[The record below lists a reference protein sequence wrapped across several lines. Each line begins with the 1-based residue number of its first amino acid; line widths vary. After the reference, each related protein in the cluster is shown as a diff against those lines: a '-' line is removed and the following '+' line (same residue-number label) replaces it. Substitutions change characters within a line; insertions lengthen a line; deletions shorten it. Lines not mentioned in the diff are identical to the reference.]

1 MKAVKRTFLVP
12 ALVVLAA
19 AAISLPAAGEGR
31 TRLPEA
37 APLPVPQ
44 QAIEA
49 PAVIEEAPTERISTT
64 APFPVGWEDDV
75 YCAGWIGAMNEPVT
89 GRIIAAEYEDSRA
102 MYAVG
107 DIVYSDVGAR
117 HGLMAGQEFQ
127 VIRPGHEVYK
137 VSSVTEGLGRFYH
150 SPGRLRVICVQ
161 ETTAILE
168 FIESCEPAFLGD
180 LLIPF
185 EPIPIPLVRASAPLT
200 QCDPPSGKTTG
211 HIVEVKDR
219 ATPVGTDSVV
229 FLDLGEEDGLYP
241 GDFLTVYRNRGDV
254 AALRTLLGEVAVLWT
269 KGHTCVA
276 KVTSM
281 IDYMGVGD
289 FVELK

>member
-1 MKAVKRTFLVP
+1 MKRAFLVP
-12 ALVVLAA
+12 AMVVLAA
-19 AAISLPAAGEGR
+19 AAISLPVAGADR

-37 APLPVPQ
+37 APLPIPQ
-44 QAIEA
+44 QVVEA
-49 PAVIEEAPTERISTT
+49 PAVIEEAPSERSTT

-89 GRIIAAEYEDSRA
+89 GRIVAAEYEDSRA

-117 HGLMAGQEFQ
+117 EGLAAGQEFQ
-127 VIRPGHEVYK
+127 VLRPGHEVLK
-137 VSSVTEGLGRFYH
+137 VGSITDGIGRFYH
-150 SPGRLRVICVQ
+150 TPARVRVVCVQ
-161 ETTAILE
+161 EAMAILE
-168 FIESCEPAFLGD
+168 IVESCEPTYLGD

-185 EPIPIPLVRASAPLT
+185 EPIPIPLVRSSAPLT
-200 QCDPPSGKTTG
+200 QCDSPSGKTTG

-229 FLDLGEEDGLYP
+229 FLDLGEDDGLYP
-241 GDFLTVYRNRGDV
+241 GDFLTVYRNRNDIGTI
-254 AALRTLLGEVAVLWT
+254 RTLLGEVAVLWT
-269 KGHTCVA
+269 KGRTCVA

-289 FVELK
+289 YVELK